1 LAKPTLSNLFLS
13 VLNATFLSLN
23 QSNPNLTE
31 SCWLCYDAQ
40 PPFYEGVALNLPFT
54 CSKSNNPRQCRWD
67 TPRRGI
73 TLSQV
78 TGQGKC
84 FG

>member
-1 LAKPTLSNLFLS
+1 KSAPYNLFFS
-13 VLNATFLSLN
+13 VLNSTFGSLN
-23 QSNPNLTE
+23 QSNPNLTR
-31 SCWLCYDAQ
+31 SCWLCLDAK
-40 PPFYEGVALNLPFT
+40 PPFYEGIALDVSFT
-54 CSKSNNPRQCRWD
+54 YSAAKNPHQCRWD

>member
-1 LAKPTLSNLFLS
+1 KSAPYNPFLS
-13 VLNATFLSLN
+13 VLNATFSSLN
-23 QSNPNLTE
+23 QSNPNLTR
-31 SCWLCYDAQ
+31 SCWLCCDAKL
-40 PPFYEGVALNLPFT
+40 PFYEGVALNVFFNYST
-54 CSKSNNPRQCRWD
+54 AENPHQCRWD

-73 TLSQV
+73 TLSHV

>member
-1 LAKPTLSNLFLS
+1 KSAPYNPFFS
-13 VLNATFLSLN
+13 VLNVTFLSLN
-23 QSNPNLTE
+23 QSNPNLTR
-31 SCWLCYDAQ
+31 SCSLCYDAK
-40 PPFYEGVALNLPFT
+40 PPFYEGVALNVPFNYST
-54 CSKSNNPRQCRWD
+54 AENPHQCRWD
-67 TPRRGI
+67 TPRKGV

>member
-1 LAKPTLSNLFLS
+1 ASAFHDPFFS
-13 VLNATFLSLN
+13 VLNATFFSLN
-23 QSNPNLTE
+23 QSNPNIMK
-31 SCWLCYDAQ
+31 SCWLCYDAN
-40 PPFYEGVALNLPFT
+40 PPFYEGVALNVPFNY
-54 CSKSNNPRQCRWD
+54 SVAENPHQCRWD
-67 TPRRGI
+67 SPWRRI

>member
-1 LAKPTLSNLFLS
+1 PYNPFLS

-23 QSNPNLTE
+23 QSNPNFIK
-31 SCWLCYDAQ
+31 SCWLCYNAE
-40 PPFYEGVALNLPFT
+40 PPFYEGVTLDVPFKYSAADNSHN
-54 CSKSNNPRQCRWD
+54 CKWD
-67 TPRRGI
+67 TPQREI

>member
-1 LAKPTLSNLFLS
+1 KSAPYNSFFS
-13 VLNATFLSLN
+13 VLNATFGPLN
-23 QSNPNLTE
+23 LSNPNLTK
-31 SCWLCYDAQ
+31 SCWLCYNAK
-40 PPFYEGVALNLPFT
+40 PPFYEGVALDVGFNY
-54 CSKSNNPRQCRWD
+54 SAAKNPHQCRWD

>member
-1 LAKPTLSNLFLS
+1 KPAPYNLFFS

-31 SCWLCYDAQ
+31 SCWLCYDAK
-40 PPFYEGVALNLPFT
+40 PPFYKGITLDVSFNYSAAENPHQ
-54 CSKSNNPRQCRWD
+54 CSWD

-78 TGQGKC
+78 TGQGKF